1 MSEDNADAGQRG
13 VSLMDASQ
21 QAWGK
26 RGRYLAILGLSLLM
40 ITFELDNTTVNTF
53 NNYSLSEFGALSALG
68 SLYAA
73 GLIFFAVVKLPL
85 AKLSDVIGRG
95 YTLAIAVSFY
105 TIPYVLMSTAT
116 GAPMYFIGKVLS
128 KIGQSGT
135 NVMTTVIISD
145 ITNPRQR
152 GLAIG
157 LSYLPFLGT
166 PWVSGLIVES
176 FVKGSGWRWG
186 VGLFAIAMPI
196 GSCLLIGTLI
206 HYQRKAKQLGF
217 VSSGKATIRS
227 FCSAV
232 DMGGIALF
240 AVGFTMLLLP
250 MSIAGSLPDGWRTPW
265 VPALIVV
272 GFIVLLG
279 LLAYEKSVATNP
291 LLPASYFKNLTIVLS
306 MLIMAVDDLGH
317 TATHTYLYAWGTI
330 SYNMSPRDATYF
342 SFTNGVTQCFAG
354 IIAGWIMYRTGY
366 YKWLTAGGAVVRL
379 IGYGLM
385 FRLRGHQ
392 NSIAELFI
400 QQFIQGIG
408 SGIIHA
414 TLLVPPQIVVPRA
427 QIAQILSLTLSVAFL
442 GKSVGFAI
450 AGGIYTNT
458 MRPALWHYL
467 GDNATQKLVENLYNS
482 ITKGVPA
489 WGTAQRDAISLAYT
503 EVTKSFSYVGVG
515 TSVLAIVMCCFLPNL
530 LLPDGNVTVTGH
542 VIAMGEP
549 EETHELPEKK

>member
-1 MSEDNADAGQRG
+1 MDGDNTDTGRRG

-26 RGRYLAILGLSLLM
+26 RGRYVAIVGLALLM
-40 ITFELDNTTVNTF
+40 VAFELDNTTVNTF

-73 GLIFFAVVKLPL
+73 GLIVFAVVKLPL

-95 YTLAIAVSFY
+95 YTLAIAIVFY
-105 TIPYVLMSTAT
+105 IIPYALMSTAT
-116 GAPMYFIGKVLS
+116 GAPVYFVGKVLS

-145 ITNPRQR
+145 ITSPRQR

-157 LSYLPFLGT
+157 LSYLPFLAT
-166 PWVSGLIVES
+166 PWVSGFIVDS
-176 FVKGSGWRWG
+176 FVRGTGWRWG
-186 VGLFAIAMPI
+186 VGLFAIAMPL

-206 HYQRKAKQLGF
+206 HYQKRAKRLGF
-217 VSSGKATIRS
+217 VSSSKTTIQS
-227 FCSAV
+227 FCSGV

-240 AVGFTMLLLP
+240 AAGFSLMLLP
-250 MSIAGSLPDGWRTPW
+250 MTIAGSLPNGWRTPW
-265 VPALIVV
+265 VPALVVV
-272 GFIVLLG
+272 GLLVLLG
-279 LLAYEKSVATNP
+279 LPAYEKFVAANP
-291 LLPASYFKNLTIVLS
+291 LLPASYLKNPTIVLS
-306 MLIMAVDDLGH
+306 MLLMAVDDLGH
-317 TATHTYLYAWGTI
+317 TATHTYIYAWGTI

-342 SFTNGVTQCFAG
+342 SFTNSAVQCLAG
-354 IIAGWIMYRTGY
+354 ILAGWIMLLTGR
-366 YKWLTAGGAVVRL
+366 YKWLTAGGAVIRL

-400 QQFIQGIG
+400 QQVIQGIG

-414 TLLVPPQIVVPRA
+414 SLLVPPQTVVPRE
-427 QIAQILSLTLSVAFL
+427 QIAQVLSLTLSVAFL

-467 GDNATQKLVENLYNS
+467 GENATQQMVENLYNS

-489 WGTAQRDAISLAYT
+489 WGTIQRDAISLA
-503 EVTKSFSYVGVG
+503 VSRDIPFRS
-515 TSVLAIVMCCFLPNL
+515 ILPASH
-530 LLPDGNVTVTGH
+530 G
-542 VIAMGEP
+542 
-549 EETHELPEKK
+549 